1 MSEQEAK
8 LALIEIG
15 LQEFCERFLP
25 DEALP
30 YLVALWDAVGGCK
43 GLNVT
48 RGEVFGKDV
57 DMREGVA

>member
-30 YLVALWDAVGGCK
+30 YLVALWDAVGAAK
-43 GLNVT
+43 S
-48 RGEVFGKDV
+48 
-57 DMREGVA
+57 